1 MSLKSM
7 ASLLAVLSA
16 IVLGAMSVA
25 ARPAAAA
32 TSPGLPCPELAQLTF
47 EGNTTITAAATV
59 SGGRLTTPA
68 NQPLSNLPEFCR
80 VIGVS
85 KPTGD
90 SHITFEVWLP
100 VNGWNGK

>member
-7 ASLLAVLSA
+7 ASLLVVWSAFAV
-16 IVLGAMSVA
+16 GAVGPVDIA

-32 TSPGLPCPELAQLTF
+32 ATPGASCSDLTQLTF
-47 EGNTTITAAATV
+47 EGNTAITAATKV
-59 SGGRLTTPA
+59 GGGTLTTAA
-68 NQPLSNLPEFCR
+68 NQTLSNLPEFCR

-90 SHITFEVWLP
+90 SRITFEVW
-100 VNGWNGK
+100 